1 MRRIIPTIFATNK
14 KEFNE
19 RFFKLIKIL
28 REIQIDFMDGKFVKT
43 KGIRPSALPSLKN
56 YSNKFEA
63 HLMVKNPQKYIS
75 LLKKKGFKKVIFHFE
90 SLDKEKIPQ
99 LIEKIKQ
106 NKMQAWIAINPQT
119 HTKKIIDFLPNLNG
133 ILLMGVSPGK
143 EGQKFQPNVLEKA
156 IQLRKLTKLPI
167 QLDGGVTPLNIR
179 KIFKSKVDIVNSG
192 GFVANAENPKTALEV
207 LMKA

>member
-1 MRRIIPTIFATNK
+1 
-14 KEFNE
+14 
-19 RFFKLIKIL
+19 
-28 REIQIDFMDGKFVKT
+28 
-43 KGIRPSALPSLKN
+43 
-56 YSNKFEA
+56 
-63 HLMVKNPQKYIS
+63 
-75 LLKKKGFKKVIFHFE
+75 
-90 SLDKEKIPQ
+90 
-99 LIEKIKQ
+99 
-106 NKMQAWIAINPQT
+106 MQAWIAINPQT

-192 GFVANAENPKTALEV
+192 GFVANAENPKSALEI